1 MYSSSSIVEP
11 ENRARHRGEMLP
23 SIVSSIVLRIVASI
37 VASMLSSTCTV
48 GVFTY
53 HLQLHQRV
61 VHLQH
66 RTDHFLVLHRDHP
79 CLSFPLLRPL
89 FLPHIAGT
97 GTAGAAGAAAAG
109 AVVAVVL
116 VHFHQRRCFFR
127 VSSGPGCRLLLRTER
142 REGASA
148 LALTL

>member
-37 VASMLSSTCTV
+37 VASMMTR
-48 GVFTY
+48 VFTY

-89 FLPHIAGT
+89 FLPHIVGT
-97 GTAGAAGAAAAG
+97 GTAGGAAG

-116 VHFHQRRCFFR
+116 VHVHQCRCFFR
-127 VSSGPGCRLLLRTER
+127 VSSGPGCRLLLRTE
-142 REGASA
+142 
-148 LALTL
+148 

>member
-23 SIVSSIVLRIVASI
+23 SIVSSIVSSI
-37 VASMLSSTCTV
+37 VASMMTR
-48 GVFTY
+48 VFTY

-66 RTDHFLVLHRDHP
+66 RTDHLLVLHRDHP

-97 GTAGAAGAAAAG
+97 GTAGAAGAAGAAAG

-142 REGASA
+142 REGALA

>member
-1 MYSSSSIVEP
+1 
-11 ENRARHRGEMLP
+11 MLP
-23 SIVSSIVLRIVASI
+23 STVLRIVLRIVASI
-37 VASMLSSTCTV
+37 VASMMTR
-48 GVFTY
+48 VFTY

-97 GTAGAAGAAAAG
+97 GTAAAAGAAAAG

-142 REGASA
+142 REGA